1 MRKYAIRIVVRDTNK
16 ENFNRPFIDTSSD
29 EDYFKP
35 LNPEPRR
42 DQRRESNS
50 WIRSRNRISSDH
62 RFRKKRN
69 HIPDDVFFNP
79 KSI

>member
-1 MRKYAIRIVVRDTNK
+1 MY
-16 ENFNRPFIDTSSD
+16 RPFIDTSSD

-42 DQRRESNS
+42 NQRRETNNTWVRS
-50 WIRSRNRISSDH
+50 WNRISSDH
-62 RFRKKRN
+62 RYRKKRN
-69 HIPDDVFFNP
+69 HIPDDVYFNS